1 MDQKIKDSDLK
12 IRGFVSTL
20 SLFFQSG
27 YSAFLGLVANLILTI
42 LLSPKIFGI
51 YILTLSIISF
61 LNYFSDVGL
70 AASLIQKKELK
81 EDDIKTVFTTQQ
93 IIILTLILIGFFGTS
108 VIQKFYQ
115 LPKEGVY
122 LYWALLASF
131 FISSLKTIPS
141 VLLERKIQFQ
151 KIVLVS
157 IVENTVF
164 YIAVSVFALLGFSLN
179 SFTIAVILRSIVGLI
194 LIYSLS
200 FWLPKIGISINSLK
214 QLLSFGLPYQASSYL
229 ALFKDDF
236 IILYL
241 GKVIGFEGVGYIG
254 WAKKWAEAPIRIV
267 MDNVSKVL
275 FPLIARF
282 QDNLEKIGRLIEKI
296 LYYQTALLAPTM
308 LGMAIVMEKFVDV
321 IPNYN
326 KWQTALPLFYIFVF
340 SSLIIS
346 FTAPLMNVLNALGK
360 VKITFS
366 FMLFFTI
373 LTWILTPYL
382 TARLGYFGFPIA
394 HMVVSISFFAVLL
407 RAKKIFRFNFIK
419 SIYKFLIS
427 AMIMTFVLLLIQ
439 QFTNLNTNFLI
450 TVLVVVGAFTYYIVL
465 RSFFGVK
472 VRSEVKSLYHNE

>member
-1 MDQKIKDSDLK
+1 MDQKAKDSDLK
-12 IRGFVSTL
+12 RRSFISTV

-27 YSAFLGLVANLILTI
+27 YSAFLGLIANLILTI
-42 LLSPKIFGI
+42 LLSPSIFGI

-70 AASLIQKKELK
+70 AASLIQKKELE

-108 VIQKFYQ
+108 FIQKFYS
-115 LPKEGVY
+115 LPREGVY
-122 LYWALLASF
+122 LYWSLLASF

-157 IVENTVF
+157 VVENTVF
-164 YIAVSVFALLGFSLN
+164 YISVSIFALLGFSLT
-179 SFTIAVILRSIVGLI
+179 SFTIAVVIRSIIGLI

-200 FWLPKIGISINSLK
+200 FWLPKIGVSFKSLK

-229 ALFKDDF
+229 ALFKDDL

-241 GKVIGFEGVGYIG
+241 GKVLGFEGIGYIG
-254 WAKKWAEAPIRIV
+254 WAKKWAEAPLRII

-275 FPLIARF
+275 FPVIARF
-282 QDNLEKIGRLIEKI
+282 QDDLEKIGRLIEKI
-296 LYYQTALLAPTM
+296 LYYQTALLAPAM
-308 LGMAIVMEKFVDV
+308 LGMVIVMDKLVDL

-326 KWQTALPLFYIFVF
+326 KWQTALPMFYIFVF
-340 SSLIIS
+340 SSLIVS
-346 FTAPLMNVLNALGK
+346 FTVPLMNVFNALGK
-360 VKITFS
+360 VKVTFS

-382 TARLGYFGFPIA
+382 TARFGYFGFPIA
-394 HMVVSISFFAVLL
+394 HLVVSISFFALL
-407 RAKKIFRFNFIK
+407 LWAKKIFSFNLIK
-419 SIYKFLIS
+419 SVYKFLIS
-427 AMIMTFVLLLIQ
+427 AIAMSFVLLLIR
-439 QFTNLNTNFLI
+439 QFANLNTNILI
-450 TVLVVVGAFTYYIVL
+450 SLLIVAGVFTYYIAL
-465 RSFFGVK
+465 RYFFGIK
-472 VRSEVKSLYHNE
+472 VRSEIKSLYHNE